1 MRLGTPSSPTALIPL
16 AGEAVGTTAYP
27 ELRHCFISETPL
39 LDERTMD
46 SLIPVFTLIFGA
58 VVGVVATWLA
68 LHAKWHRGFDDGR
81 AASATELA
89 ALNERVAA
97 KDRELQKLQ
106 ESFDEEAAVSD
117 SLRHENARLQANLE
131 GERRAAH
138 ERAESFKQAAE
149 ALAEKFK
156 ALSRDALKDNNQEF
170 LNLARATLEKFQATA
185 KGDLEQRQQAIDQ
198 LVKPLRE
205 SLDKVDGKIEE
216 MERIRAGAY
225 SGLIEQVKTLAA
237 SQQQLQSETGNLVKA
252 LRTPHIRGRWGE
264 IQLRRVVELA
274 GMLQYCDF
282 TEQASVAT
290 EDSRIR
296 PDVIVRLP
304 GNRTIVV
311 DAKVPFEAF
320 YESISTTD
328 DVVRLDR
335 LKEHARLVRTHIGN
349 LSRKSYWE
357 TVQPTPEFVLLFLP
371 GENFYSAALEQDPKL
386 IEDGIN
392 QRVII
397 ATPTTL
403 IALLKAISYGW
414 QQEQRAANADE
425 VGKLGKELYD
435 RMRTFINYFA
445 DIGRNLDRALESYN
459 KGVGSLEAR
468 VLVTARK
475 FKERGAIAGEEIDTL
490 EPVDK
495 STRVL
500 NLDEGGL
507 FPELVAAEP
516 VDDDEDDE
524 SLPLLSS
531 KTAAGQG

>member
-1 MRLGTPSSPTALIPL
+1 MEP
-16 AGEAVGTTAYP
+16 
-27 ELRHCFISETPL
+27 
-39 LDERTMD
+39 
-46 SLIPVFTLIFGA
+46 LIPVLTLIFGA
-58 VVGVVATWLA
+58 LVGAVVVWLA

-81 AASATELA
+81 AAGATEIA
-89 ALNERVAA
+89 ALQERVAA
-97 KDRELQKLQ
+97 KDRELAKLQ
-106 ESFDEEAAVSD
+106 QTFEAEVTD
-117 SLRHENARLQANLE
+117 GDRLREDHGRLLADLE

-138 ERAESFKQAAE
+138 ERSESFKRVTE
-149 ALAEKFK
+149 ELAEKFK

-170 LNLARATLEKFQATA
+170 LNLARATLEKFQVSA
-185 KGDLEQRQQAIDQ
+185 KGELEQRQQAIDQ
-198 LVKPLRE
+198 LVKPLKD
-205 SLDKVDGKIEE
+205 SLEKVDGKIGELE
-216 MERIRAGAY
+216 KARAGAY
-225 SGLIEQVKTLAA
+225 AELREQVRALAT
-237 SQQQLQSETGNLVKA
+237 SQMQLQSETGNLVKA

-282 TEQASVAT
+282 TEQETVAT

-320 YESISTTD
+320 YESISATD
-328 DVVRLDR
+328 DAVRIDR
-335 LKEHARLVRTHIGN
+335 LKEHARLVRTHIGA

-435 RMRTFINYFA
+435 RLRTFINYFA

-475 FKERGAIAGEEIDTL
+475 FKERGAITGDEMEPMEPID
-490 EPVDK
+490 K
-495 STRVL
+495 ATRVL

-507 FPELVAAEP
+507 FPELVAPATDI
-516 VDDDEDDE
+516 DDDDD
-524 SLPLLSS
+524 SLPLLRSV
-531 KTAAGQG
+531 

>member
-1 MRLGTPSSPTALIPL
+1 MTNLIPILILLAGAALGALITWL
-16 AGEAVGTTAYP
+16 TARARAQRAFADGKAESATQIAAFNERIAAKEH
-27 ELRHCFISETPL
+27 ELLKLQQAFDKE
-39 LDERTMD
+39 
-46 SLIPVFTLIFGA
+46 
-58 VVGVVATWLA
+58 VVAG
-68 LHAKWHRGFDDGR
+68 RGWRD
-81 AASATELA
+81 
-89 ALNERVAA
+89 
-97 KDRELQKLQ
+97 
-106 ESFDEEAAVSD
+106 
-117 SLRHENARLQANLE
+117 ENALLSAGLE
-131 GERRAAH
+131 GERRAAA
-138 ERAESFKQAAE
+138 ERSESFKQAAE
-149 ALAEKFK
+149 ALSEKFK
-156 ALSRDALKDNNQEF
+156 ALSRDALKDNNQSF
-170 LNLARATLEKFQATA
+170 LDLARATLEKFQAPA
-185 KGDLEQRQQAIDQ
+185 KGDLAQRQQAIDQ
-198 LVKPLRE
+198 MVKPLKE
-205 SLDKVDGKIEE
+205 SLEKVDGKIGELE
-216 MERIRAGAY
+216 KARAGAY
-225 SGLIEQVKTLAA
+225 AELREQVRMLAT
-237 SQQQLQSETGNLVKA
+237 SQLQLQAETGNLVKA

-274 GMLQYCDF
+274 GMLEYCDF
-282 TEQASVAT
+282 TEQETVAT
-290 EDSRIR
+290 EDGRIR

-320 YESISTTD
+320 YESVTTSD
-328 DVVRLDR
+328 EVIRVER
-335 LKEHARLVRTHIGN
+335 LKEHARLVRAHIGA

-435 RMRTFINYFA
+435 RLRTFVNYFA
-445 DIGRNLDRALESYN
+445 DIGRNLDRALEAYN

-468 VLVTARK
+468 VMVTARK
-475 FKERGAIAGEEIDTL
+475 FKERGALAGDEIEPI

-495 STRVL
+495 STRTL

-507 FPELVAAEP
+507 FPELVADQP
-516 VDDDEDDE
+516 DDDDFT
-524 SLPLLSS
+524 SMPLLNS
-531 KTAAGQG
+531 KSAAAGDKS

>member
-1 MRLGTPSSPTALIPL
+1 MTSFIPIVILL
-16 AGEAVGTTAYP
+16 AGAAIGT
-27 ELRHCFISETPL
+27 L
-39 LDERTMD
+39 LAW
-46 SLIPVFTLIFGA
+46 LILS
-58 VVGVVATWLA
+58 
-68 LHAKWHRGFDDGR
+68 AKAKRAFADGK
-81 AASATELA
+81 ADSATQLATFNERLA
-89 ALNERVAA
+89 AKEREAL
-97 KDRELQKLQ
+97 RLQQ
-106 ESFDEEAAVSD
+106 AFDEEIAQSE
-117 SLRHENARLQANLE
+117 SLRNENSRLQASLE
-131 GERRAAH
+131 GERRAAA
-138 ERAESFKQAAE
+138 ERSEAFKQAAE
-149 ALAEKFK
+149 ALTEKFK

-170 LNLARATLEKFQATA
+170 LNLARATLEKFQVTA

-225 SGLIEQVKTLAA
+225 SGLIEQVKTLA
-237 SQQQLQSETGNLVKA
+237 SSHQQLQAETGNLVKA
-252 LRTPHIRGRWGE
+252 LRTPHVRGRWGE

-274 GMLQYCDF
+274 GMVQYCDF
-282 TEQASVAT
+282 TEQETLAN
-290 EDSRIR
+290 EDGRIR

-320 YESISTTD
+320 YESISTAD
-328 DVVRLDR
+328 DSIRLER
-335 LKEHARLVRTHIGN
+335 LKEHARLVRTHIGA

-357 TVQPTPEFVLLFLP
+357 AVQPAPEFVLLFLP
-371 GENFYSAALEQDPKL
+371 GETFYSAALEQDPKL

-392 QRVII
+392 QKVII

-435 RMRTFINYFA
+435 RLRIFLSHFS
-445 DIGRNLDRALESYN
+445 DIGKNLDRALESYN

-475 FKERGAIAGEEIDTL
+475 FKERNAINGEEIESL
-490 EPVDK
+490 EPIDK
-495 STRVL
+495 LARPL
-500 NLDEGGL
+500 GLDEGGL
-507 FPELVAAEP
+507 FPELVAAAPE
-516 VDDDEDDE
+516 DDDDDD
-524 SLPLLSS
+524 SLPLLRSRS
-531 KTAAGQG
+531 ARAGEK